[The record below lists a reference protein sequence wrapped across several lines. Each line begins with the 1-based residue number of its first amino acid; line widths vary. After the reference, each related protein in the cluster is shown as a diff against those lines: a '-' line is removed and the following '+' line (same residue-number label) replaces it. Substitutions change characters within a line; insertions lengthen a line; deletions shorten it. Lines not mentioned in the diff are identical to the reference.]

1 VHEEPGVSS
10 DPRALASPAAAA
22 PAAAAAG
29 GGALSANARRVL
41 EARYLRRDAAR
52 RVIETPDELFRR
64 VARAVAHAELLLG
77 SAREA
82 ARWEERFHEL
92 LVSLDFLPNSPTL
105 MNAGTPLGQLAACFV
120 LPVEDTMESIFDAVR
135 AMALLQRAGGGTG
148 FTFSHLRPRGDT
160 VRSTG
165 GEASGPVSFLR
176 IFDCAT
182 ENIKQGGRRR
192 GANMGVLRVD
202 HPDVLDFVDAKLGGG
217 LANFNLSVGVTDAF
231 MRAVEQDEAYE
242 LRHPVDGRVVGRPRA
257 RVVFD
262 RIVDRCW
269 RTGDPGLLYLDAVNR
284 ANPLPGRGPI
294 EATNPCGEV
303 PLLPWECC
311 VLGSVNLAPMVRA
324 ADGELDWE
332 RLRRAVHTGVRFLDD
347 VVEVNRAPLPAIAA
361 AARATRKIG
370 LGVMGFAECLLRL
383 GVGYDSDAAEA
394 WADRLMAFV
403 AAEARAASR
412 ALAVERGVFPAWAES
427 THAARGERLRHA
439 TLLSIAPTGTI
450 AIIAGTSSGIEPLF
464 ALAYRRQHS
473 LGGEPL
479 VEVNEVFLR
488 ALAASG
494 ADPTP
499 VLDAVLAT
507 GTLAGVPGLPD
518 DLRRRFVTATE
529 IPVARQL
536 RVQQAFQRHVDNA
549 VAKTVN
555 LPEDAGAERVA
566 EAYLDAWRLGL
577 KGVTL
582 YRSGS
587 TGRQVL
593 TLGLGEDAI
602 AREHFAKCDP
612 GACRL

>member
-1 VHEEPGVSS
+1 MSRDARV
-10 DPRALASPAAAA
+10 LASGTAPPASRSASTHG
-22 PAAAAAG
+22 AG
-29 GGALSANARRVL
+29 GLSGNALRVL

-52 RVIETPDELFRR
+52 RVIETPEELFRR
-64 VARAVAHAELLLG
+64 VARGIAHAELLLG
-77 SAREA
+77 TARDA
-82 ARWEERFHEL
+82 ARWEARFHEL

-148 FTFSHLRPRGDT
+148 FAFSRLRPRGDT

-165 GEASGPVSFLR
+165 GEASGPVSFMR
-176 IFDCAT
+176 VFDCAT

-202 HPDVLDFVDAKLGGG
+202 HPDVLEFIDAKLGGG
-217 LANFNLSVGVTDAF
+217 LQNFNLSIGATDAF
-231 MRAVEQDEAYE
+231 MRAVEEDERYE
-242 LRHPVDGRVVGRPRA
+242 LLHPVDGRVVARLEARA
-257 RVVFD
+257 VFD

-284 ANPLPGRGPI
+284 GHPLPGRGPV

-311 VLGSVNLAPMVRA
+311 VLGSVNLAQMVRA
-324 ADGELDWE
+324 ADGAVDWE
-332 RLRRAVHTGVRFLDD
+332 RLRRAVQTGVRFLDD
-347 VVEVNRAPLPAIAA
+347 VVEVNREPLPAIAA

-383 GVGYDSDAAEA
+383 GVGYDSDEAEA

-403 AAEARAASR
+403 ATEARAASR
-412 ALAVERGVFPAWAES
+412 ALADERGVFPAWAES
-427 THAARGERLRHA
+427 THARRDERLRNA

-450 AIIAGTSSGIEPLF
+450 AIIAGTSGGIEPLF
-464 ALAYRRQHS
+464 ALAYRREHS

-479 VEVNEVFLR
+479 VEVNEIFLR
-488 ALAASG
+488 ALEASG
-494 ADPTP
+494 EDAGP
-499 VLDAVLAT
+499 VLEHVLAS
-507 GTLAGVPGLPD
+507 GTLRDAPGIPEALG
-518 DLRRRFVTATE
+518 RRFVTATE
-529 IPVARQL
+529 VPIARQL
-536 RVQQAFQRHVDNA
+536 RIQQAFQRHVDNA
-549 VAKTVN
+549 VSKTVN
-555 LPEDAGAERVA
+555 LPEDAGADRVA
-566 EAYLDAWRLGL
+566 EAYLEAWRLGL

-593 TLGLGEDAI
+593 TLGVGEDAI
-602 AREHFAKCDP
+602 EREHFAKCDP